1 MKYIKNVTILLFVA
15 GFSFTQAQTEKGK
28 VLIGGGTKMALASDI
43 LSTKSN
49 QDNKENYLSQ
59 KSFELNP
66 VVAYF
71 VVNNLAL
78 GLEIPIT
85 HQAIKYFEDYSESS
99 LTTSALCFLRLYF
112 NENDPIKPYI
122 HGGIG
127 LGLGLRNSSYTDLIY
142 SYNYKAKY
150 NLVLGKISAGVSAF
164 INEKIAL
171 DIGIGYQYI
180 RSKRQQDNPSDYR
193 SISNGFAS
201 SIGFSFVL

>member
-1 MKYIKNVTILLFVA
+1 MKYIKNVTILLFLV

-127 LGLGLRNSSYTDLIY
+127 LGLRNSSYTGLIY

>member
-1 MKYIKNVTILLFVA
+1 MKYIKNVTILLFLV

-127 LGLGLRNSSYTDLIY
+127 LGLRNSSYTDLIY

>member
-1 MKYIKNVTILLFVA
+1 
-15 GFSFTQAQTEKGK
+15 
-28 VLIGGGTKMALASDI
+28 MALASDI

-85 HQAIKYFEDYSESS
+85 HQAIKYFENYSESS

-122 HGGIG
+122 HGGI
-127 LGLGLRNSSYTDLIY
+127 GLGLRNSSYTDLIY